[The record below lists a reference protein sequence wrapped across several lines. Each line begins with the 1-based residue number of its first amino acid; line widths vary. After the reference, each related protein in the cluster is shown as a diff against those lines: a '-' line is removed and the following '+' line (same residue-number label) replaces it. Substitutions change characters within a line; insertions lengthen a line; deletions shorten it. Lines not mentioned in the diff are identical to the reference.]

1 MKKINSYYKILKKIN
16 KLAPKMKAMSDE
28 ELSNQTAVF
37 KERLNKGE
45 SLDKIMVEAY
55 AAIREAAD
63 RVLGMYPRDV
73 QVLGAI
79 ALHQGKIA
87 EMKTG
92 EGKTLVAAMPLY
104 LNALTGK
111 STILVTMNNYLA
123 CRDGKQM
130 GELYKFMGLTTS
142 VGVKENSAENVT
154 LDEKKAAYAAD
165 ILYTTNGAL
174 GFDYLTENLGATEN
188 DRFLRPYYYV
198 IIDEADAVLLDSAQT
213 PLVISGAPRVLSNLY
228 ETADFFVTTLREEDY
243 EVDLQLKKAYLTDSG
258 IDKAQLFYGKENLYA
273 EENFELVRHIMLALR
288 ANTLHTPQK
297 DYVVADGKVKLLDG
311 ASGRILENTKL
322 RQGQHQALEAREH
335 VTITQETRAMG
346 AITFQALFNMF
357 PKLAGMSGTA
367 SDDIA
372 EFIDVYGLDVVK
384 IPTFKPV
391 HRKDYDNICF
401 YNRKDQI
408 EAALSETVRIH
419 ESGRPV
425 LLITDAI
432 DVSEECSHR
441 LLREGIPHNVLNA
454 HNVAKEAD
462 IIKEAGQEGAVTI
475 ATSVA
480 GRGTDIRLGKGVNE
494 MGGLAVI
501 GIGISDNIR
510 SEKQARGRAGRQG
523 DNGSSVFYTSLED
536 QLVKDH
542 GPEKLQ
548 DIAEKGTGRIKS
560 RWLARQIRKA
570 QRNCELAGREG
581 RSGTTQFAESSKAQR
596 ELIYSMRNSII
607 DMKNMDVDYL
617 LGIQEHVIDKFLGE
631 YKTMPTVAEV
641 VRFILDHI
649 CYDLESKPGEQDM
662 QDKKSLKKYLMDIS
676 RDRLN
681 AQKQVL
687 KSESRIAYF
696 FKIMTLKALDDCW
709 IEQVDYMQQ
718 LRLCVS
724 GRSYAQRNVMFE
736 YHKEAHASFLRMVE
750 NVKVG
755 MMRNILLGEIQKSK
769 EGKMRVV
776 NP

>member
-1 MKKINSYYKILKKIN
+1 MKTIKAYKKILNKIN
-16 KLAPKMKAMSDE
+16 KLAPTMKAMSDK
-28 ELSNQTAVF
+28 ELSGMTEGF
-37 KERLNKGE
+37 KERLKNGE

-73 QVLGAI
+73 QIMGAI

-130 GELYKFMGLTTS
+130 GELFKFMGLTTR
-142 VGVKENSAENVT
+142 VGVKEDMAKSLT
-154 LDEKKAAYAAD
+154 LDEKKAAYGAD
-165 ILYTTNGAL
+165 ILYTTNGTL
-174 GFDYLTENLGATEN
+174 GFDYLMENLGATKN
-188 DRFLRPYYYV
+188 DRFLRPFYYV
-198 IIDEADAVLLDSAQT
+198 IIDEADSVLLDSAQT

-228 ETADFFVTTLREEDY
+228 ETADFFVTTLKEEDY
-243 EVDLQLKKAYLTDSG
+243 EVDLKQKKAYLTDSG
-258 IDKAQLFYGKENLYA
+258 IDKAQLFYGKDNLYSK
-273 EENFELVRHIMLALR
+273 ENFELVRHILLALR
-288 ANTLHTPQK
+288 ARMLNMPQR
-297 DYVVADGKVKLLDG
+297 DYIVDDGKIKLLDSG
-311 ASGRILENTKL
+311 TGRIMENTKL
-322 RQGQHQALEAREH
+322 RLGQHQALEAREH
-335 VTITQETRAMG
+335 VTITQETRAM
-346 AITFQALFNMF
+346 ASITFQAFFNMF

-367 SDDIA
+367 SDDTA
-372 EFIDVYGLDVVK
+372 EFIDIYGLDVVK

-391 HRKDYDNICF
+391 CRKDFSNICF
-401 YNRKDQI
+401 YKRKDQI
-408 EAALSETVRIH
+408 SAALDETIKIH
-419 ESGRPV
+419 EMGRPV

-432 DVSEECSHR
+432 DVCEQCSER

-454 HNVAKEAD
+454 YNVVKEAE
-462 IIKEAGQEGAVTI
+462 IIKEAGRKGAVTI

-480 GRGTDIRLGKGVNE
+480 GRGTDIRLGEGVNE

-501 GIGISDNIR
+501 GIGISGNLR

-536 QLVKDH
+536 QLVQDF

-548 DIAEKGTGRIKS
+548 EISEKGTGRIKS
-560 RWLARQIRKA
+560 AWLARQIRKA
-570 QRNCELAGREG
+570 QKSSELAGRDA
-581 RSGTTQFAESSKAQR
+581 RKATTNFAESAKVQR
-596 ELIYSMRNSII
+596 DLIYSMRNNII
-607 DMKNMDVDYL
+607 DMEGMDTEYL
-617 LGIQEHVIDKFLGE
+617 LGIQEHVIDRFLE
-631 YKTMPTVAEV
+631 KYKTMPTVAEV
-641 VRFILDHI
+641 VRFILDHV
-649 CYDLESKPGEQDM
+649 CYDLRSKPDDGDM
-662 QDKKSLKKYLMDIS
+662 QSKKSLKKYLMDIS
-676 RDRLN
+676 RERLDT
-681 AQKQVL
+681 QKQLL
-687 KSESRIAYF
+687 KSDASIAYF

-718 LRLCVS
+718 LRMTVS
-724 GRSYAQRNVMFE
+724 GRAYAQRNVMFE

-750 NVKVG
+750 NVKES
-755 MMRNILLGEIQKSK
+755 MMRNILLGEIQISK
-769 EGKMRVV
+769 DGKKRVV